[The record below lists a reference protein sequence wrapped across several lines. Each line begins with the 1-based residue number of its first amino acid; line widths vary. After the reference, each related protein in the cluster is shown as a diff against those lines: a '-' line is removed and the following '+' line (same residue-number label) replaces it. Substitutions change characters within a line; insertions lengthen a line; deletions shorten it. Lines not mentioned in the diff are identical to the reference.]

1 MTFIHVIVIADD
13 DDDGGSETLMT
24 TSSRGNVRNDLS
36 EWQQRHAT
44 LVLSKIKVLFLFTIF
59 FYFFIFTL
67 GITIINYGSCVVCQ
81 GILYNLHFQA
91 AMLNYFWNVL
101 SSLVLCNL
109 LHIIFILQ
117 LMICI

>member
-1 MTFIHVIVIADD
+1 MTFIHVIVIVVVVVVADD

-44 LVLSKIKVLFLFTIF
+44 LVLSKIKVLFLFTVF

-67 GITIINYGSCVVCQ
+67 HLLWVS
-81 GILYNLHFQA
+81 
-91 AMLNYFWNVL
+91 L
-101 SSLVLCNL
+101 SSTMVVVLCAKEFYIICIFRQL
-109 LHIIFILQ
+109 CLIIFGMFCLV
-117 LMICI
+117 